1 MLAQLITNELLK
13 SKDVID
19 NIKADKIIDCVGV
32 FTKTDKEYASLNT
45 ELKDNKLID
54 EMPSGNLYYLN
65 TPIQT
70 EYGDLFFVKIRK
82 PDNNFDDYRI
92 YVDFVVDDY
101 EQFKNTL
108 DNPAVKSFDKFELIE
123 FKNNESIINV
133 VSLSAKDDYELN

>member
-1 MLAQLITNELLK
+1 MLAQLITNELPK

-19 NIKADKIIDCVGV
+19 GIKADKNIDCVGV
-32 FTKTDKEYASLNT
+32 FTKSDKEYASLNA

-82 PDNNFDDYRI
+82 PDNNFNDYRI

-108 DNPAVKSFDKFELIE
+108 DNPAVKPFDKFELIE
-123 FKNNESIINV
+123 FKNNESIVNI

>member
-108 DNPAVKSFDKFELIE
+108 DNPTIKSFDKFELIE
-123 FKNNESIINV
+123 FKNNESIVNV

>member
-1 MLAQLITNELLK
+1 MLAQLITNELPK

-19 NIKADKIIDCVGV
+19 DIKADKIIDCVGV
-32 FTKTDKEYASLNT
+32 FTKSDKEYASLNA

-82 PDNNFDDYRI
+82 PDNNFNDYRI

-101 EQFKNTL
+101 EQFRNTL
-108 DNPAVKSFDKFELIE
+108 DNPTIKTFDKFELIE
-123 FKNNESIINV
+123 FKNNESIVNV

>member
-13 SKDVID
+13 SKDAID

-32 FTKTDKEYASLNT
+32 FTKSDKEYASLNA

-82 PDNNFDDYRI
+82 PDNNFNDYRI

-108 DNPAVKSFDKFELIE
+108 DNPTIKSFDKFELIE
-123 FKNNESIINV
+123 FKNNESIVNI

>member
-19 NIKADKIIDCVGV
+19 DIKADKIIDCVGV
-32 FTKTDKEYASLNT
+32 FTKSDEEYANLNA

-82 PDNNFDDYRI
+82 PDNNFNNYRI

-123 FKNNESIINV
+123 FKNNESIVNI
-133 VSLSAKDDYELN
+133 VSLSAKDDYGLN

>member
-13 SKDVID
+13 SKDAID

-32 FTKTDKEYASLNT
+32 FTKSDKEYASLNA

-82 PDNNFDDYRI
+82 PDNNFNNYRI
-92 YVDFVVDDY
+92 YVDFVVNDY
-101 EQFKNTL
+101 EQFRNTL
-108 DNPAVKSFDKFELIE
+108 DNPTIKSFDKFELIE
-123 FKNNESIINV
+123 FKNNESIVNV

>member
-1 MLAQLITNELLK
+1 MLAQLIANELPK

-19 NIKADKIIDCVGV
+19 DIKADKIIDCVGV
-32 FTKTDKEYASLNT
+32 FTKSDEEYADLNA

-82 PDNNFDDYRI
+82 PDNNFNNYRI
-92 YVDFVVDDY
+92 YVDFVVNDY
-101 EQFKNTL
+101 EQFRNTL
-108 DNPAVKSFDKFELIE
+108 DNPTIKSFDKFELIE
-123 FKNNESIINV
+123 FKNNESIVNV

>member
-1 MLAQLITNELLK
+1 MLAQLITNELPK
-13 SKDVID
+13 SKDAID

-32 FTKTDKEYASLNT
+32 LTKSDKEYASLNA

-70 EYGDLFFVKIRK
+70 EYGDLFFVKLRK
-82 PDNNFDDYRI
+82 PDNNFNDYRI

-123 FKNNESIINV
+123 FKNNESIVNV